1 MSRRQWI
8 PIVFVMAY
16 VLVSVPAA
24 ESQGQ
29 GRIIGAVLDDDDDSP
44 IPGARVRAENP
55 GAARAFDATTGEDGR
70 FAVVGLTS
78 GTWTV
83 FASAEGYA
91 PTTSTAPVMQS
102 VGQVVTVRLK
112 RIPSRLESA
121 IGAEALAGRDAAA
134 LERDLDAADRAFNE
148 QRWDA
153 ALAGYLALLD
163 EIPAFSD
170 LLVPIGNTHR
180 AKGDYEAALAAYERL
195 LAAEPNHEQAR
206 AEVARTR
213 LAMGDLD
220 AAAELESAA
229 AGLGASREDLFNL
242 GEVAF
247 ANGDLDRAAELYRQ
261 SSSVDPG
268 WGKPLLKL
276 GMVFLNRGDLAAA
289 KEYFQ
294 QVVTRDPDTP
304 EAAQAAS
311 TLAALP

>member
-1 MSRRQWI
+1 MGRRQWI
-8 PIVFVMAY
+8 PIVVAMAY

-24 ESQGQ
+24 EGQGQ

-44 IPGARVRAENP
+44 IPGALVRAENP
-55 GAARAFDATTGEDGR
+55 GAARAFEATTGEDGR

-83 FASAEGYA
+83 LASAEGYA

-112 RIPSRLESA
+112 RIPSRLERA

-170 LLVPIGNTHR
+170 LLVRIGNTHR

-195 LAAEPNHEQAR
+195 LAVERNHEGAR

-220 AAAELESAA
+220 AAAELESAT
-229 AGLGASREDLFNL
+229 GIGASREDLFNL

-247 ANGDLDRAAELYRQ
+247 ASGDLDRAAELYRQ
-261 SSSVDPG
+261 SSSVDPR

-276 GMVFLNRGDLAAA
+276 GMVSLNRGDIATA

>member
-1 MSRRQWI
+1 MGRRQWI
-8 PIVFVMAY
+8 PIVVAMAY

-24 ESQGQ
+24 EGQGQ

-44 IPGARVRAENP
+44 IPGALVRAENP
-55 GAARAFDATTGEDGR
+55 GAARAFEATTGEDGR

-83 FASAEGYA
+83 LASAEGYA

-112 RIPSRLESA
+112 RIPSRLERA

-170 LLVPIGNTHR
+170 LLVRIGNTHR

-195 LAAEPNHEQAR
+195 LAVERNHEGAR

-220 AAAELESAA
+220 AAAELESAT
-229 AGLGASREDLFNL
+229 GLGASREDLFNL

-247 ANGDLDRAAELYRQ
+247 ASGDLDRAAELYRQ
-261 SSSVDPG
+261 SSSVDPR

-276 GMVFLNRGDLAAA
+276 GMVSLNRGDIATA

>member
-1 MSRRQWI
+1 MGRRQWI
-8 PIVFVMAY
+8 PIVVAMAY

-24 ESQGQ
+24 EGQGQ

-44 IPGARVRAENP
+44 IPGALVRAENP
-55 GAARAFDATTGEDGR
+55 GAARAFEATTGEDGR

-83 FASAEGYA
+83 LASAEGYA

-112 RIPSRLESA
+112 RIPSRLERA

-170 LLVPIGNTHR
+170 LLVRIGNTHR

-195 LAAEPNHEQAR
+195 LAVEPNHEGAR

-220 AAAELESAA
+220 AAAELESAT
-229 AGLGASREDLFNL
+229 GLGASREDLFNL

-247 ANGDLDRAAELYRQ
+247 ASGDLDRAAELYRQ
-261 SSSVDPG
+261 SSSVDPR

-276 GMVFLNRGDLAAA
+276 GMVSLNRGDIATA